1 MYTPRL
7 LENQTVG
14 HGLVLNNGSTASGG
28 NATVI
33 PSTVIDTTNDSAVS
47 SMGSERGPSISD
59 GDWIDSNATDS
70 NATSSIAG
78 ATAVLP
84 SGSAYGMEYSS
95 GYI

>member
-14 HGLVLNNGSTASGG
+14 THGLVLNNGSTAGG
-28 NATVI
+28 NPTVI

-70 NATSSIAG
+70 NATSSVAG

-84 SGSAYGMEYSS
+84 PGSAYGMEYSS
-95 GYI
+95 G